1 EKSIKIDSLAPYSK
15 YRINVWAI
23 TTEIGIGEKFEFK
36 TMQTEKP
43 TEREFPAAS
52 FTESTESLFVKFQ
65 WNCTILEGSVNF
77 DANLACK
84 SSWCFNETARK
95 SSTSFTQP
103 KDSFTFG
110 TIGYTDYELTMFIS
124 RNSNQISK
132 TIPFRTPPTAPGI
145 MRNITVYTKNVTSV
159 SLRWLPPYPPKGEI
173 DYYTIKYFD
182 TTYKYVIVDR
192 TSKCKIWQEQTCHTF
207 TVSSTNVYI
216 NVWAKNINVTK
227 N

>member
-1 EKSIKIDSLAPYSK
+1 NTNVELAWDEPLERNGIIRKYRVEYFHVESQACPPGRSVERKQNEVDVTEKSIKIDSLAPYSK

-23 TTEIGIGEKFEFK
+23 TTQIGIGEKFEFK

-52 FTESTESLFVKFQ
+52 FTESTESLFVQFQ

-132 TIPFRTPPTAPGI
+132 TIPFRTPPTA
-145 MRNITVYTKNVTSV
+145 
-159 SLRWLPPYPPKGEI
+159 
-173 DYYTIKYFD
+173 
-182 TTYKYVIVDR
+182 
-192 TSKCKIWQEQTCHTF
+192 
-207 TVSSTNVYI
+207 
-216 NVWAKNINVTK
+216 
-227 N
+227 